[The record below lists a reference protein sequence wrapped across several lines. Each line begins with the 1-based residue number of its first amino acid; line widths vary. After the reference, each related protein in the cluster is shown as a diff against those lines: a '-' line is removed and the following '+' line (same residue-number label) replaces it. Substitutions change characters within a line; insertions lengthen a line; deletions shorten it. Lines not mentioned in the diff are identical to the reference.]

1 MQMYSFRM
9 RRPLPQPFRRI
20 ITKAQ
25 TLVQR
30 DSCLCLLTIRTK
42 CLRLLLLNASF
53 RNTSALTLH
62 FIQFLIS
69 VPGPT
74 RSPCSNPGL
83 IQNVQPVI
91 CFKFATL
98 FNFELSAES
107 MGFLQRHFI
116 SAVRSSYL
124 NKVAGRADAV

>member
-1 MQMYSFRM
+1 M
-9 RRPLPQPFRRI
+9 L
-20 ITKAQ
+20 TKGRVSADVFLQ
-25 TLVQR
+25 
-30 DSCLCLLTIRTK
+30 DAAP
-42 CLRLLLLNASF
+42 ASF

-91 CFKFATL
+91 RFKFATL